1 MTIASATSTP
11 ALTLA
16 GAVWPTTGG
25 QGLRETARTVAL
37 MVFGAVALWLSAKIQ
52 VPLWPVPMT
61 MQTFVV
67 LTLGVAYGWRLA
79 GATTLL
85 YLAIGAVGL
94 PVFAGGWS
102 EGGGIVHLYGPTAGY
117 LVGFVVA
124 AAMVGRLAEHG
135 WDRNPV
141 TAAAAMVIGNLAIY
155 GLGLAWLTYLIG
167 GASALEF
174 GFLPFLLGDAIK
186 VALGAALLPLAW
198 SWLARGRR

>member
-124 AAMVGRLAEHG
+124 AAMVGRLAERG

-186 VALGAALLPLAW
+186 VALGAALLPLTW